1 VKKLYLYLFVLFL
14 AAQLRSRDLVDE
26 IVAQVNRI
34 TICRSDLNE
43 LQFLFGGRSRGL
55 KECINDE
62 ISFQKAQELN
72 CIPSPEDTE
81 KRFVAF
87 RNGHGFGYKSVED
100 FEVYLRKMGIS
111 SKKALAQ
118 IRRSSAIS
126 MIENILMP
134 KNALVTKQD
143 VKDFCLKNPKEKES
157 AYLISFATVDKSFL
171 LDDGTIS
178 NKAVLHWSEFDGLI
192 NRSDLAKSM
201 LFIVDMKVGE
211 ISKPVIKEGTVFVYR
226 LEQKIEKRL
235 LSVDERY
242 AEVEALIL
250 EKKKAE
256 KFEII
261 KKQQEHEA
269 CVVVLTP

>member
-1 VKKLYLYLFVLFL
+1 MKKLSLYLFVLL
-14 AAQLRSRDLVDE
+14 VAVGLRSRDLVDE
-26 IVAQVNRI
+26 MVAQVNHVV
-34 TICRSDLNE
+34 ICRSDVYEN
-43 LQFLFGGRSRGL
+43 QFLFGGKSRNL
-55 KECINDE
+55 KQCIQDE
-62 ISFQKAQELN
+62 ISFQKAKELN
-72 CIPSPEDTE
+72 CVPSMEDTE

-100 FEVYLRKMGIS
+100 FEVYLRKMGVS
-111 SKKALAQ
+111 SKKALDQ

-143 VKDFCLKNPKEKES
+143 VQEFCLKNPQEKEA
-157 AYLISFATVDKSFL
+157 AYLISFATISNVFL
-171 LDDGTIS
+171 MDDGTIS
-178 NKAVLHWSEFDGLI
+178 DKAVLHWAEFDGWI

-201 LFIVDMKVGE
+201 LFVVDMKVGE
-211 ISKPVIKEGTVFVYR
+211 ISRPVVKEENVFVYR
-226 LEQKIEKRL
+226 LEQKTEKRL

-242 AEVEALIL
+242 AEVEALLI

-256 KFEII
+256 KFEVI
-261 KKQQEHEA
+261 KKQHEQEA